1 MSLFSQIPDEGTL
14 KTRAR
19 SAPLAERMRPRTL
32 EDYVGQE
39 HLLGPGKPLR
49 VEIERDDPGSMILW
63 GPPGVG
69 KTTLAKIIAEATQAS
84 FIEFSAVMGGM
95 KEIKQV
101 MVDAEKAAGFGSRTI
116 LFIDE
121 IHRFNKAQQDAFLP
135 YVERG
140 TIRLIGATT
149 ENPSF
154 EVIAALLSRCR
165 VYRLTPLTDEQLT
178 QLLKRALT
186 DKERGLGGVTA
197 DDDAVEMIAG
207 YASGDARYAY
217 NALETA
223 AKLAA
228 GGRITREI
236 VQNALQQRVLL
247 YDKQGEEH
255 YNLISALHKSIRNSD
270 ADASLYWLGRMLKA
284 GEDPMYVARRLVR
297 MAVEDVG
304 LAAPEALR
312 MALAAR
318 DAIDFLG
325 SPEGDLALAQAA
337 VYLALAPKSNA
348 LYTAYG
354 EITAEIEAHR
364 AEPVPLHLRNAPTP
378 LMEQFGYGEGY
389 QYAHDLE
396 GRVADMEC
404 MPENLRGREF
414 YHPTAE
420 GREKLLAQ
428 RMDEVRRIRAAKRAG
443 RKPEPKGSSMDQQ
456 ADPQWLSWTKRLQA
470 IAQTGLTFT
479 RDHYDHERYEE
490 LQAIAAEMMAVGS
503 GIPDSQKVL
512 DLFRGE
518 RGYATPKVEV
528 RGAVVREDQILLVRE
543 REDGGWTL
551 PGGWADVGESP
562 SAMVVRE
569 VKEESGYEV
578 VPRKLAAVFDRNKHP
593 HPPEPTHAYKL
604 YSCASCSAARPRR
617 ALKRRR

>member
-1 MSLFSQIPDEGTL
+1 MSLFSQIPDEGAL
-14 KTRAR
+14 KASARA
-19 SAPLAERMRPRTL
+19 APLAERMRPRTL
-32 EDYVGQE
+32 DEYVGQE

-49 VEIERDDPGSMILW
+49 VEIERDDAASMILW

-69 KTTLAKIIAEATQAS
+69 KTTLAKIIAETTQAS
-84 FIEFSAVMGGM
+84 FIEFSAVLGGI

-101 MVDAEKAAGFGSRTI
+101 MVDAEKASGFGSRTI

-165 VYRLTPLTDEQLT
+165 VYRLAPLTDEQLI
-178 QLLKRALT
+178 QLLKRALS
-186 DKERGLGGVTA
+186 DKERGLGALQVTA
-197 DDDAVEMIAG
+197 DEEALEMIAS
-207 YASGDARYAY
+207 YSSGDARYAY
-217 NALETA
+217 NAVETA

-228 GGRITREI
+228 AGGPGTDGARITREI
-236 VQNALQQRVLL
+236 VARALQQRVLL

-255 YNLISALHKSIRNSD
+255 FNLISALHKSIRNSD
-270 ADASLYWLGRMLKA
+270 ADASLYWLGRMLRA
-284 GEDPMYVARRLVR
+284 GEDAMYVARRLVR
-297 MAVEDVG
+297 MAVEDIG

-318 DAIDFLG
+318 DAMDFLG

-364 AEPVPLHLRNAPTP
+364 VEPVPLHLRNAPTP
-378 LMEQFGYGEGY
+378 LMKQFGYGEGY
-389 QYAHDLE
+389 QYAHDVEE
-396 GRVADMEC
+396 GVADMDC

-414 YHPTAE
+414 YHPRQQ

-428 RMDEVRRIRAAKRAG
+428 RMDEIRSIRAAKQAG
-443 RKPEPKGSSMDQQ
+443 RKPE
-456 ADPQWLSWTKRLQA
+456 A
-470 IAQTGLTFT
+470 
-479 RDHYDHERYEE
+479 
-490 LQAIAAEMMAVGS
+490 
-503 GIPDSQKVL
+503 
-512 DLFRGE
+512 
-518 RGYATPKVEV
+518 
-528 RGAVVREDQILLVRE
+528 
-543 REDGGWTL
+543 
-551 PGGWADVGESP
+551 
-562 SAMVVRE
+562 
-569 VKEESGYEV
+569 
-578 VPRKLAAVFDRNKHP
+578 
-593 HPPEPTHAYKL
+593 
-604 YSCASCSAARPRR
+604 
-617 ALKRRR
+617 